1 MLNDTAKNMQTIICQ
16 AIDSGNYYAA
26 YEALIIYT
34 QTFSVDDFVEEY
46 KWLINE
52 YGPQVSV
59 ICLDNNESAID
70 EFIKMQTY
78 KNIELAKLSEEDS
91 NADII
96 EYIKATSSKYICFW
110 EVSCEYDN
118 DKISEMVWKL
128 ESSKQFNV
136 VMSPRMY
143 VDAAGNII
151 GHKDYAYED
160 IFNNVIVKGETL
172 LNYCVSN
179 NINLYG
185 SLSDIMLNK
194 NCEIG
199 RAHV

>member
-78 KNIELAKLSEEDS
+78 KK
-91 NADII
+91 
-96 EYIKATSSKYICFW
+96 SS
-110 EVSCEYDN
+110 VLL
-118 DKISEMVWKL
+118 ISETTY
-128 ESSKQFNV
+128 S
-136 VMSPRMY
+136 
-143 VDAAGNII
+143 A
-151 GHKDYAYED
+151 
-160 IFNNVIVKGETL
+160 
-172 LNYCVSN
+172 C
-179 NINLYG
+179 
-185 SLSDIMLNK
+185 
-194 NCEIG
+194 
-199 RAHV
+199 

>member
-34 QTFSVDDFVEEY
+34 QTFLVDDFVEEY

-96 EYIKATSSKYICFW
+96 EYIKATSIFTHRSSMTVLAVPSFPCRPSTRNTLQETKKAKSKPPKRW
-110 EVSCEYDN
+110 D
-118 DKISEMVWKL
+118 
-128 ESSKQFNV
+128 SSSRQG
-136 VMSPRMY
+136 PRPLASARLPLTG
-143 VDAAGNII
+143 VAAFIT
-151 GHKDYAYED
+151 E
-160 IFNNVIVKGETL
+160 E
-172 LNYCVSN
+172 
-179 NINLYG
+179 
-185 SLSDIMLNK
+185 
-194 NCEIG
+194 
-199 RAHV
+199 